1 MVTNFYR
8 ATPLD
13 ISREKKIHTTMPD
26 RHYHDGYEILYLVSG
41 NVYYFIEDKT
51 YQVSNGTLLIINK
64 NDIHKLVNSSG
75 TTFERVTLLF
85 KYEFINKILNTGWGY
100 DVLSIFSSGRNIIR
114 LEVNEQ
120 NVIENLFDKMVFE
133 FKIHPAGYEDSLRIL
148 LLEVLIFIKRIMDSK
163 RSDDDVETNFTH
175 KKVFDIV
182 DFINQ
187 HYQQRLTVEEI
198 SRKFYISPSYFYKIF
213 KENTGFTF
221 IEYLN
226 NVRVKEAISLLK
238 ENRYKVGEVGEKVGF
253 ESITHFGRVFK
264 GITGYSPVK
273 YRNIHFLKI

>member
-1 MVTNFYR
+1 METNFYK

-51 YQVSNGTLLIINK
+51 YHVSNGTLLIINK

-85 KYEFINKILNTGWGY
+85 KNEFIENILNSGWEY
-100 DVLSIFSSGRNIIR
+100 DVFSIFTSGRNIVR
-114 LEVNEQ
+114 LDVNEQ
-120 NVIENLFDKMVFE
+120 NVIENLFDKMVRE
-133 FKIHPAGYEDSLRIL
+133 FNVQPAGYKDSLKIL
-148 LLEVLIFIKRIMDSK
+148 LLEVLIFIKRIVDSK
-163 RSDDDVETNFTH
+163 HIHDDVETTFTH
-175 KKVFDIV
+175 KKVFEMV

-187 HYQQRLTVEEI
+187 HYDQRLTVEEI
-198 SRKFYISPSYFYKIF
+198 SRKFYISSSYFYKVF

-238 ENRYKVGEVGEKVGF
+238 ENHYKVGEVGEKVGF
-253 ESITHFGRVFK
+253 ESTTHFGRVFK
-264 GITGYSPVK
+264 GITGCSPIK
-273 YRNIHFLKI
+273 YRNIHF